1 MERAAAQKL
10 SQEGGW
16 RQIIIRYSLEILQ
29 ELQQAV
35 SLSKLLTILRHLLE
49 QRLCLH
55 LENRQLIE
63 HRRIQHGIGILLE
76 LGKSTCSLRLLP
88 MASGGWF
95 PGQIHLY
102 IYSRE

>member
-1 MERAAAQKL
+1 MERAAAQEL
-10 SQEGGW
+10 SQERGW

-35 SLSKLLTILRHLLE
+35 SLSKFLTILRHLLE

-63 HRRIQHGIGILLE
+63 HRRVQHGIGILLE
-76 LGKSTCSLRLLP
+76 
-88 MASGGWF
+88 WE
-95 PGQIHLY
+95 IHLFSPDLTDGQRRMVSWADTPLY
-102 IYSRE
+102 L